1 MLLYTYVQRPLE
13 DPAHPNAVDLPS
25 PPRAP
30 LSLADVLALLPP
42 HDRARAANGAA
53 FLRARVADPN
63 FGYIWCARVMWC
75 GTGADTRNHR
85 KDIRD
90 PNSAVPTVGDNIIC
104 RVGFFDEL
112 RTTSERAPVVR
123 PGMTKAQAAMTTPA
137 SSRPPMPAAAP
148 PKPAAKAPAT
158 TAAKQE
164 VQEPRKRKQ
173 DAVEEEPGDGLTP
186 DERARRRI
194 EAREAAEAAEM
205 ARKVSEVRGAE
216 ERKTSEHDARAQM
229 WTELR
234 PALEGWSGTDANRK
248 PVRALLS
255 NLHTVLWEEARWT
268 PVTVLVRPNEVRL
281 AYRKAMLVVHP
292 DKIPAGSPVKTTVIA
307 KHCFE
312 ALNSA
317 YEKFEKAEM
326 G

>member
-1 MLLYTYVQRPLE
+1 V
-13 DPAHPNAVDLPS
+13 PA
-25 PPRAP
+25 
-30 LSLADVLALLPP
+30 
-42 HDRARAANGAA
+42 
-53 FLRARVADPN
+53 
-63 FGYIWCARVMWC
+63 
-75 GTGADTRNHR
+75 
-85 KDIRD
+85 
-90 PNSAVPTVGDNIIC
+90 VGDNVIC

-123 PGMTKAQAAMTTPA
+123 PGMTKAQAATTTPA
-137 SSRPPMPAAAP
+137 SSRPPVVPATAQ
-148 PKPAAKAPAT
+148 PKPAAKATAAPVAPAQ
-158 TAAKQE
+158 AKQE
-164 VQEPRKRKQ
+164 EPRKRKQ
-173 DAVEEEPGDGLTP
+173 DAVEEDAGDGLTP

-194 EAREAAEAAEM
+194 EAREATEAAEL
-205 ARKVSEVRGAE
+205 ARKVSEVREAE
-216 ERKTSEHDARAQM
+216 ERKTSEHDARAQA
-229 WTELR
+229 WSELR

-268 PVTVLVRPNEVRL
+268 PVTVLVRPSEVRL

-292 DKIPAGSPVKTTVIA
+292 DKIPAGSSAKVTVIA

-312 ALNSA
+312 ALNTA